1 MGGGFGHRALISH
14 NRFSNMQPT
23 STPSRLQ
30 RIGVWLV
37 RPWVAWVLCVV
48 AGFLIYAPALHGD
61 LIWDDQYL
69 VGENPFFRSPVF
81 GVEVFRHY
89 LFFDSFSTYYR
100 PVQNWSYMLDYWIW
114 RGEPAGYHLTNI
126 LLHSLSGVFLFELL
140 RRLLPALLDRD
151 RGEATLRTDLVAL
164 LVALIWV
171 VHPIH
176 NAAVAYISGRADSLA
191 SFFALLA
198 WLLVLRMRKSHSP
211 IGRGMLAVSA
221 AAFVLVALC
230 SKEIALLWLALFAV
244 EVLLFEKQWSWRAK
258 GFAVAGALAV
268 LGIYAGL
275 HALPAYRAPME
286 DGPPLPF
293 DGRFLLMLRALG
305 DYAGLIVYPGTLHM
319 ERSLSDP
326 AIYSSVAAWRG
337 NTRYEYL
344 TILGLLA
351 ALAGIWL
358 CRLRGPGRHLRWFG
372 ALWFAIAF
380 LPISNLFPLNAEV
393 AEHWIY
399 LASIGILLLL
409 AGAVLALPRQAQL
422 AACSL
427 AILGIGALG
436 LRTAKR
442 AGDWVNAETFCLRTI
457 ADGGATPRLLNTL
470 AGLYGSRGDF
480 AKQEAILR
488 RMMERFP
495 EYAPARIQLGICLT
509 RQGRTAEAEPLLQT
523 QRTEAAETARRYP
536 RTWPAAL
543 NLARLHQDRHESSEA
558 LAILA
563 EARRRFPETWE
574 LIRYESEIRESVE
587 SSAAA
592 LPAVEAFAAGHWWHL
607 DAWTTLAR
615 LRYNAGQPEAA
626 IAAFETASRL
636 DIYLAA
642 PLSDIARI
650 ELARGRGEVALAR
663 QLEAMR
669 REPGQPSH
677 YVLLST
683 IYEKLGRH
691 AEAGQALEK
700 AAALTAEARRSS

>member
-1 MGGGFGHRALISH
+1 
-14 NRFSNMQPT
+14 MQPP
-23 STPSRLQ
+23 STPSRLR
-30 RIGVWLV
+30 RIGVWIT
-37 RPWVAWVLCVV
+37 RPWIAWLLCVI
-48 AGFLIYAPALHGD
+48 AGFLIYAPALNGD

-81 GVEVFRHY
+81 GAEVFRHY

-100 PVQNWSYMLDYWIW
+100 PVQNWSYMLDYWLW
-114 RGEPAGYHLTNI
+114 RGEPTGYHLTNI

-140 RRLLPALLDRD
+140 RRLLPGLLEREK
-151 RGEATLRTDLVAL
+151 GAPSLQTDLTAL

-198 WLLVLRMRKSHSP
+198 WLTVLRAQKT
-211 IGRGMLAVSA
+211 ASA
-221 AAFVLVALC
+221 ASRGLLTTLAAVFVLVALC

-244 EVLLFEKQWSWRAK
+244 QVLFFEKQWPWRTK
-258 GFAVAGALAV
+258 GLAIGGALAV
-268 LGIYAGL
+268 LGVYAGL
-275 HALPAYRAPME
+275 HALPGHRTPME
-286 DGPPLPF
+286 DGPPLPL

-326 AIYSSVAAWRG
+326 AIYSSVASWRA
-337 NTRYEYL
+337 NPHYEYL

-351 ALAGIWL
+351 GLAGIWL
-358 CRLRGPGRHLRWFG
+358 CRLPGPGRKLRWFG
-372 ALWFAIAF
+372 AVWFVIAF

-399 LASIGILLLL
+399 LASMGVLLLL
-409 AGAVLALPRQAQL
+409 AGAVLTLPRQAQL

-427 AILGIGALG
+427 AVLAVGALG
-436 LRTAKR
+436 LRTAQR
-442 AGDWVNAETFCLRTI
+442 AGDWINAETFCQRTI

-480 AKQEAILR
+480 AKQEVILR
-488 RMMERFP
+488 RMMMRFP
-495 EYAPARIQLGICLT
+495 DYAPARIQLGICLT

-523 QRTEAAETARRYP
+523 QRAEAAETARRYP

-587 SSAAA
+587 GSDAA
-592 LPAVEAFAAGHWWHL
+592 LPAVEAFAAAHWWHL

-615 LRYNAGQPEAA
+615 LRYNAGQPDAA
-626 IAAFETASRL
+626 ISAFETASRL

-663 QLEAMR
+663 QLEAMHR
-669 REPGQPSH
+669 APGQPSH

-683 IYEKLGRH
+683 ILEKLGRH
-691 AEAGQALEK
+691 AEAGQALQK